1 LELAKLFNYL
11 GKYFFH
17 DNDCIIMRAP
27 STILA
32 PSILSADFTRLEDS
46 IAIATAA
53 GADWMHCDIMDG
65 NFVPNITFGPF
76 IVQAIASCTPMIID
90 THLMIANPDR
100 FIEEFVK
107 AGSHQIT
114 VHQEAC
120 PHLHRTIQFIK
131 SLGVKAGVSI
141 NPGTP
146 NSTLE
151 SILPD
156 LDLVLLMSV
165 NPGFGGQKFI
175 PSSIGK
181 IRQLHELRQK
191 LNPQMVIAID
201 GGITEDNAQ
210 EVVSAG
216 ADALIAG
223 TAFFKAAN
231 PAQTA
236 AKIRAMTR

>member
-1 LELAKLFNYL
+1 
-11 GKYFFH
+11 
-17 DNDCIIMRAP
+17 MPAP
-27 STILA
+27 STLLA
-32 PSILSADFTRLEDS
+32 PSILSADFTRLKES
-46 IAIATAA
+46 IDIATQA

-76 IVQAIASCTPMIID
+76 IVQAIAACTSMVID
-90 THLMIANPDR
+90 THLMIADPDR
-100 FIEEFVK
+100 YLEDFVK

-131 SLGVKAGVSI
+131 SLGAKAGVSI

-146 NSTLE
+146 VSTLE
-151 SILPD
+151 SVLPD

-175 PSSIGK
+175 PSAVGK
-181 IRQLHELRQK
+181 IAQLHEMRLK
-191 LNPQMVIAID
+191 VNPAMVIAVD
-201 GGITEDNAQ
+201 GGITEENAQ
-210 EVVSAG
+210 MVVSAG

-223 TAFFKAAN
+223 TAFFKSAD
-231 PAQTA
+231 PASTA

>member
-1 LELAKLFNYL
+1 MPVPTTTL
-11 GKYFFH
+11 
-17 DNDCIIMRAP
+17 
-27 STILA
+27 LA
-32 PSILSADFTRLEDS
+32 PSILSADFSRLKES
-46 IAIATAA
+46 IDIATAA
-53 GADWMHCDIMDG
+53 GAEWMHCDIMDG

-76 IVQAIASCTPMIID
+76 IVQTIAACTSMIID
-90 THLMIANPDR
+90 THLMIADPDR
-100 FIEEFVK
+100 YIEDFVK

-131 SLGVKAGVSI
+131 SLGAKAGVSI

-146 NSTLE
+146 VSTLE
-151 SILPD
+151 SVLPD

-175 PSSIGK
+175 PSSVGK
-181 IRQLHELRQK
+181 IARLHTMR
-191 LNPQMVIAID
+191 LNVNPAMVIAVD
-201 GGITEDNAQ
+201 GGITEENAQ

-223 TAFFKAAN
+223 TAFFKSVD
-231 PAQTA
+231 PARTA

>member
-1 LELAKLFNYL
+1 
-11 GKYFFH
+11 
-17 DNDCIIMRAP
+17 MPAP
-27 STILA
+27 STLLA
-32 PSILSADFTRLEDS
+32 PSILSADFTRLEHS
-46 IAIATAA
+46 IDIATKA

-65 NFVPNITFGPF
+65 NFVPNITFGPL
-76 IVQAIASCTPMIID
+76 IVQAIASCTTMIID
-90 THLMIANPDR
+90 THLMIADPDR
-100 FIEEFVK
+100 FIEEFIK

-120 PHLHRTIQFIK
+120 PHLHRTIQLIK
-131 SLGVKAGVSI
+131 SLGAKAGVSI

-146 NSTLE
+146 TSTLE

-181 IRQLHELRQK
+181 IRQLHEMRLK
-191 LNPQMVIAID
+191 LNPEMVIAID
-201 GGITEDNAQ
+201 GGITEENGQ

-223 TAFFKAAN
+223 TAFFKAAD

-236 AKIRAMTR
+236 AKFRAMTR

>member
-1 LELAKLFNYL
+1 
-11 GKYFFH
+11 
-17 DNDCIIMRAP
+17 MPAP
-27 STILA
+27 STLLA
-32 PSILSADFTRLEDS
+32 PSILSADFTRLKES
-46 IAIATAA
+46 IEIATKAN
-53 GADWMHCDIMDG
+53 ADWMHCDVMDG

-76 IVQAIASCTPMIID
+76 IIQAVAACTTMVID
-90 THLMIANPDR
+90 THLMIADPDR
-100 FIEEFVK
+100 YIEDFVK

-146 NSTLE
+146 LSTLE
-151 SILPD
+151 SVLPD

-175 PSSIGK
+175 PSSLGK
-181 IRQLHELRQK
+181 IAQLHKMRLK
-191 LNPQMVIAID
+191 VNPKMVIAVD
-201 GGITEDNAQ
+201 GGITEENAQ
-210 EVVSAG
+210 SVVTAG

-223 TAFFKAAN
+223 TAFFKSSD
-231 PAQTA
+231 PARTA

>member
-1 LELAKLFNYL
+1 
-11 GKYFFH
+11 
-17 DNDCIIMRAP
+17 MP
-27 STILA
+27 PTSTILA
-32 PSILSADFTRLEDS
+32 PSILSADFTRLRES
-46 IAIATAA
+46 IEIANKA
-53 GADWMHCDIMDG
+53 GAEWIHCDIMDG

-76 IVQAIASCTPMIID
+76 IVQAIAACTSMVID
-90 THLMIANPDR
+90 THLMIAAPDR
-100 FIEEFVK
+100 YIEDFVK

-114 VHQEAC
+114 VHQETC

-146 NSTLE
+146 VSTLE

-181 IRQLHELRQK
+181 IRQLHQMRNEV
-191 LNPQMVIAID
+191 NPAMVIAID

-223 TAFFKAAN
+223 TAFFKAAD
-231 PAQTA
+231 PAATA
-236 AKIRAMTR
+236 AKIQAMTR

>member
-1 LELAKLFNYL
+1 
-11 GKYFFH
+11 
-17 DNDCIIMRAP
+17 MPAP
-27 STILA
+27 STLLA
-32 PSILSADFTRLEDS
+32 PSILSADFTRLKES
-46 IAIATAA
+46 IEIATKADS
-53 GADWMHCDIMDG
+53 DWMHCDIMDG
-65 NFVPNITFGPF
+65 NFVPNISFGPF
-76 IVQAIASCTPMIID
+76 IVQAVAACTTMIID
-90 THLMIANPDR
+90 THLMIADPDR
-100 FIEEFVK
+100 YIEDFVK

-146 NSTLE
+146 LSTLE
-151 SILPD
+151 SVLPD

-175 PSSIGK
+175 PSSLGK
-181 IRQLHELRQK
+181 IAQLHEMRLK
-191 LNPQMVIAID
+191 VNPKMVIAVD
-201 GGITEDNAQ
+201 GGITEENAQ
-210 EVVSAG
+210 SVVTAG

-223 TAFFKAAN
+223 TAFFKSVD
-231 PAQTA
+231 PARTA